1 MFLRWPA
8 ISIDAAMPHLQI
20 RRRQRRQKLA
30 AFGMMCLNTHSAP
43 VPPSL
48 PRLVARLLHLRG
60 TSVGGGRADDGTDG
74 SWLTHEYVTS
84 EVHQMRFERRRRRR
98 RRFSSRRRRRLPY
111 AQQKE
116 GGRHGRA
123 AHVVRPNDTFLHH
136 PVRSWGI
143 WRDANALTL
152 IELRARPND
161 PPPLQSFDLS
171 PSSSVLHRMSL
182 SPVNLC

>member
-8 ISIDAAMPHLQI
+8 ISGGAAMPHLQI
-20 RRRQRRQKLA
+20 RRRRRRQKLA

-48 PRLVARLLHLRG
+48 PRLVPESVARLLHLRG

-98 RRFSSRRRRRLPY
+98 FSSRRRRRLPY

-116 GGRHGRA
+116 GGRRRGSARTLSA
-123 AHVVRPNDTFLHH
+123 RMTRFSILPFLGH
-136 PVRSWGI
+136 
-143 WRDANALTL
+143 L
-152 IELRARPND
+152 ARRERERTHSD
-161 PPPLQSFDLS
+161 
-171 PSSSVLHRMSL
+171 
-182 SPVNLC
+182 